1 MTSSE
6 VTGVK
11 GGFSTQKAVTATTTK
26 KTEKAAEAFASL
38 MNTAG
43 GYAPVQNQTGK
54 NKEQITVSIS
64 TDTGKSNTAQIRQ
77 ASDPTTQIR
86 QKLSDKQEAV
96 GDDVKDIVEEELD
109 VTEEEVNAAM
119 ETLGLTVFDLFD
131 PENLAKLTM
140 ELTGTEDTSALL
152 MNENFV
158 DLMQQ
163 IGAFETQLADQLGVS
178 IEDLQEVLTTEDVM
192 ADPQIAELIPEKLE
206 EPDVT
211 EMTDTSQQKVQDIPQ
226 DIQIADEPVQTAQI
240 AADTVTRQ
248 PNTETARTDV
258 TMQEQP
264 DTGEVAQNV
273 TVEVTAETQ
282 PDTEGEAQTGDL
294 GAGED
299 QDMESIWE
307 NQPGDKTIESGHDQA
322 ANHIFGQVT
331 EQTMQVQPQTTASQ
345 VQTTVDVADI
355 MNQIAEFARVNV
367 SQDTSSIEMQLNPE
381 NLGKIYLQISTTKEG
396 TVHAQLA
403 AQNEAVKAALETQV
417 AELRQTLSQQGVKVD
432 AIEVTVASHEFE
444 QNLEQ
449 HAESEKR
456 QGEEQE
462 QARPT
467 RRNLSRD
474 SLDELSGLMSEEEVI
489 AAQIM
494 KDNGNSMDVIA

>member
-6 VTGVK
+6 VTSVK
-11 GGFSTQKAVTATTTK
+11 GGFSTQKAAAATTTK

-54 NKEQITVSIS
+54 NREQITVSVS
-64 TDTGKSNTAQIRQ
+64 TDTVKSDTAKIRQ
-77 ASDPTTQIR
+77 ASDPATQIR
-86 QKLSDKQEAV
+86 QKLSDKQKAV
-96 GDDVKDIVEEELD
+96 GDDAKDIVEEELD

-140 ELTGTEDTSALL
+140 ELTGTEDSSSLL

-178 IEDLQEVLTTEDVM
+178 IEDLQKVLTTEDVM
-192 ADPQIAELIPEKLE
+192 ADPQIAELILEKLE
-206 EPDVT
+206 EPEVT
-211 EMTDTSQQKVQDIPQ
+211 EMTDTSQQ
-226 DIQIADEPVQTAQI
+226 DIQIADEPVQTTQI
-240 AADTVTRQ
+240 AADTAMRQ
-248 PNTETARTDV
+248 PDTETARTDV
-258 TMQEQP
+258 TMQEQQ
-264 DTGEVAQNV
+264 DTGEAEQNV

-282 PDTEGEAQTGDL
+282 SDTESEAQTGDL
-294 GAGED
+294 GARED

-331 EQTMQVQPQTTASQ
+331 EQTMQVQPQVAAPQ

-417 AELRQTLSQQGVKVD
+417 AELRQTLNQQGVKVD

-462 QARPT
+462 QARPA
-467 RRNLSRD
+467 RRSLSRE

>member
-6 VTGVK
+6 VTTVK
-11 GGFSTQKAVTATTTK
+11 GGFSTQKAAAATTTK

-54 NKEQITVSIS
+54 NKEQITVSVS

-96 GDDVKDIVEEELD
+96 GDDAKDIVEGELD

-140 ELTGTEDTSALL
+140 ELTGTEDSSSLL
-152 MNENFV
+152 MNEKFV

-163 IGAFETQLADQLGVS
+163 IGIFETQLADQLGVS
-178 IEDLQEVLTTEDVM
+178 IEDLQEFFAMEDVA
-192 ADPQIAELIPEKLE
+192 ADPQVAELVQEITADQELLQTQ
-206 EPDVT
+206 DV
-211 EMTDTSQQKVQDIPQ
+211 QL
-226 DIQIADEPVQTAQI
+226 ADEPVQTMQI
-240 AADTVTRQ
+240 AADTAMRQ
-248 PNTETARTDV
+248 QDAETARPDTAV
-258 TMQEQP
+258 QEQQ

-282 PDTEGEAQTGDL
+282 PDTESEAQTGDL
-294 GAGED
+294 GARED
-299 QDMESIWE
+299 QNMESIWE

-322 ANHIFGQVT
+322 ATHIFGQVT
-331 EQTMQVQPQTTASQ
+331 EQTMQVQPQTTAPQ

-417 AELRQTLSQQGVKVD
+417 AELRQTLNQQGVKVD

-467 RRNLSRD
+467 RRSLSRE

>member
-6 VTGVK
+6 VTSVK
-11 GGFSTQKAVTATTTK
+11 GGFSTQKAAAATTTK

-43 GYAPVQNQTGK
+43 GYAPVRNQTGK
-54 NKEQITVSIS
+54 NREQITVSVS
-64 TDTGKSNTAQIRQ
+64 TDTVKSDTAKIRQ
-77 ASDPTTQIR
+77 ASDPATQIR
-86 QKLSDKQEAV
+86 QKLSDKQKAV
-96 GDDVKDIVEEELD
+96 GDDVKDMVEEELD
-109 VTEEEVNAAM
+109 VTEEEVSRAM
-119 ETLGLTVFDLFD
+119 ETLGLTAFDLFD

-140 ELTGTEDTSALL
+140 ELTGTEDSSSLL

-178 IEDLQEVLTTEDVM
+178 IEDLQEVFAMEDVA
-192 ADPQIAELIPEKLE
+192 ADPQVAELVQEITADPELLQTQNVSQ
-206 EPDVT
+206 DV
-211 EMTDTSQQKVQDIPQ
+211 QL
-226 DIQIADEPVQTAQI
+226 ADEPVQTMQI
-240 AADTVTRQ
+240 AADTAMRQ
-248 PNTETARTDV
+248 PDTETARPDTAV
-258 TMQEQP
+258 QEQP
-264 DTGEVAQNV
+264 DTGEAEQNV
-273 TVEVTAETQ
+273 TVEVTAGAQ
-282 PDTEGEAQTGDL
+282 PDAEGESQTGDL
-294 GAGED
+294 GAGGD
-299 QDMESIWE
+299 QDMESVWE

-322 ANHIFGQVT
+322 ANHIFGQMT
-331 EQTMQVQPQTTASQ
+331 EQTMQVQPQVAAPQ

-355 MNQIAEFARVNV
+355 MNQIAEFAKVNV

>member
-6 VTGVK
+6 VTSVK
-11 GGFSTQKAVTATTTK
+11 GGFSTQKAAAATTTK

-54 NKEQITVSIS
+54 NKEQITVSAS

-96 GDDVKDIVEEELD
+96 GDDAKDIVEEELD

-140 ELTGTEDTSALL
+140 ELTGTEDSSSLL
-152 MNENFV
+152 MNEKFV

-178 IEDLQEVLTTEDVM
+178 IEDLQEFFAMEDVA
-192 ADPQIAELIPEKLE
+192 ADPQVAELVQEITADQELLQTQ
-206 EPDVT
+206 DV
-211 EMTDTSQQKVQDIPQ
+211 QL
-226 DIQIADEPVQTAQI
+226 ADEPVQTTQI
-240 AADTVTRQ
+240 AADTAMRQ
-248 PNTETARTDV
+248 PDTETARTDV

-264 DTGEVAQNV
+264 DTGEVEQNV

-282 PDTEGEAQTGDL
+282 SDTESEAQTGDL

-322 ANHIFGQVT
+322 ATHIFGQVT
-331 EQTMQVQPQTTASQ
+331 EQTMQVQPQTTAPQ

-417 AELRQTLSQQGVKVD
+417 AELRQTLNQQGVKVD

-467 RRNLSRD
+467 RRSLSRE

>member
-11 GGFSTQKAVTATTTK
+11 GGFSTQKAVAATTTK

-54 NKEQITVSIS
+54 NKEQITVSVS
-64 TDTGKSNTAQIRQ
+64 TDTVKSDTAKIRQ
-77 ASDPTTQIR
+77 ASDPATQIR
-86 QKLSDKQEAV
+86 QKLSDKQKAV
-96 GDDVKDIVEEELD
+96 GDDVKDMVEEELD
-109 VTEEEVNAAM
+109 VTEEEVNHAM
-119 ETLGLTVFDLFD
+119 ETLGLTAFDLFD

-178 IEDLQEVLTTEDVM
+178 VEDLQAVLTTEDVT
-192 ADPQIAELIPEKLE
+192 ADPQIAELVSEISSDQ
-206 EPDVT
+206 EPVQTQDV
-211 EMTDTSQQKVQDIPQ
+211 SQDV
-226 DIQIADEPVQTAQI
+226 QIADESVQATQI
-240 AADTVTRQ
+240 ATDAAMRQ
-248 PNTETARTDV
+248 PNTETVRTDV

-264 DTGEVAQNV
+264 DAGEVTQGVA
-273 TVEVTAETQ
+273 VEVTAETQ

-294 GAGED
+294 GARED
-299 QDMESIWE
+299 QDMESVWE

-322 ANHIFGQVT
+322 ATHIFGQVT
-331 EQTMQVQPQTTASQ
+331 EQTMQVQPQTTAPQ
-345 VQTTVDVADI
+345 VQTTVDVVDI

-381 NLGKIYLQISTTKEG
+381 NLGKIYLQIATTKEG

-417 AELRQTLSQQGVKVD
+417 AELRQTLNQQGVKVD

-462 QARPT
+462 QARPA
-467 RRNLSRD
+467 RRSLSRD